1 MPIGQ
6 ISGHGKRRAARQAAF
21 AAAAL
26 VLLFAPLWAAAPGRP
41 LDRYF
46 LSGDGVVSF
55 DNEKTGQSA
64 RIRYRLQDG
73 TYPKAAAQRIDR
85 LFGIPSGSEEHISL
99 RLVSLLDY
107 IEDRYRSPI
116 DILSGYRSPDYNQ
129 SLRAKGRLAAR
140 ASLHMEGMAADID
153 LGRNLAPRVFDAIK
167 ALDCCGIG
175 YYHGESVHLDT
186 GPPRFWDETTS
197 KVQTDIS
204 AHNKRIMV
212 RTDRDVYLPGETV
225 TLRLARITDY
235 PLGLASALTLVRD
248 GQSLGTLSVDGSRA
262 ACLPVDDPRG
272 RFRTWTIPESFG
284 ARGRVEIRLRFCHK
298 PFPEMPDSVDSNPFV
313 VIRSE

>member
-1 MPIGQ
+1 ML
-6 ISGHGKRRAARQAAF
+6 KRRIAGPGQGRSVPSAGL

-26 VLLFAPLWAAAPGRP
+26 LLLSAPLWAAVPARP

-46 LSGDGVVSF
+46 LSGDGIVSF
-55 DNEKTGQSA
+55 DNEKTGQSV

-73 TYPKAAAQRIDR
+73 TYPEAAAQRIDR
-85 LFGIPSGSEEHISL
+85 LFGIPSGSDEHISL

-107 IEDRYRSPI
+107 IEDRYRRPI
-116 DILSGYRSPDYNQ
+116 DLLSGYRSPDYNQ
-129 SLRAKGRLAAR
+129 SLRARGRLAAR

-153 LGRNLAPRVFDAIK
+153 LGKDLAPRVFEVIK

-175 YYHGESVHLDT
+175 YYHGESVHVDT

-212 RTDRDVYLPGETV
+212 RTDRDIYLPGETV

-235 PLGLASALTLVRD
+235 PLGLAPTLTLVRD
-248 GQSLGTLSVDGSRA
+248 GRSLGAFSVDGNRG
-262 ACLPVDDPRG
+262 ACLPVDDQSE
-272 RFRTWTIPESFG
+272 RTWPWTIPQSFSV
-284 ARGRVEIRLRFCHK
+284 RGRVELRLHFCDK
-298 PFPEMPDSVDSNPFV
+298 PFPEMPDFVDSNPFV
-313 VIRSE
+313 VIRSG